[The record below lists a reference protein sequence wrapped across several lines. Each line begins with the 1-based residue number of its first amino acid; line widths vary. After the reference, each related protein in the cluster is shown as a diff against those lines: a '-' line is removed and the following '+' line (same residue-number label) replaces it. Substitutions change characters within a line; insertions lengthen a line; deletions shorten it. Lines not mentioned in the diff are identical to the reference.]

1 LKIGFIG
8 LGTMGA
14 PMALNLLKA
23 GFELIV
29 YDIEPDSDRV
39 QNVVKKGAKL
49 YNSPCDVSLDTEFI
63 LLSLP
68 KPAVSEEVTIGKEG
82 IVETAVPG
90 SVIIEFSTVSPATIT
105 KIDSIAKSRGIE
117 VLDAPISGG
126 RIGAEAGT
134 LTIMVGGR
142 RETFDRCRPIFE
154 SIGKRIYYV
163 GEIGSGEIIK
173 LLNNMLVLTDLITAR
188 SALEI
193 AVKAGIDPKL
203 VHEIINVSTGQSWV
217 WTNWVPKFLTRETV
231 GSTPDIFKK
240 DMTLA
245 LEMADNLKLY
255 PETAIAALKFL
266 QTSTKNKGTSDIT
279 NMFQFLS

>member
-1 LKIGFIG
+1 LKLGFIG

-39 QNVVKKGAKL
+39 QNVVKQGAKL
-49 YNSPCDVSLDTEFI
+49 YKSPSDVSLDTEFI

-68 KPAVSEEVTIGKEG
+68 NPAVSEEVTIGKGG
-82 IVETAVPG
+82 IVKTATPG
-90 SVIIEFSTVSPATIT
+90 SVIIELSTVSPATIK

-142 RETFDRCRPIFE
+142 KETFDRCRQIFE
-154 SIGKRIYYV
+154 SIGKKIYYV
-163 GEIGSGEIIK
+163 GEIGSGEIVK

-188 SALEI
+188 STLEI

-203 VHEIINVSTGQSWV
+203 AHEIINVSTGQSWV
-217 WTNWVPKFLTRETV
+217 WTNWVPKFLARQTV

-279 NMFQFLS
+279 NMFEFLS